1 MSPKAAMSQQSQT
14 LPTGISAGEAA
25 WRADHIE
32 RRRDIGD
39 NDAEVLPP
47 PKVGYCHPPAHSRFK
62 PGQSGNPSGRA
73 KGSQNFKTLFNKIL
87 NEEISLREGSDVKKL
102 SKAEAIVRSVVIGA
116 LKGDSR
122 NTAILFRLAEQ
133 VGQFEEDPRD
143 ITRIERVIVR
153 WQSPDEKTEDDA

>member
-1 MSPKAAMSQQSQT
+1 MQMSVSD
-14 LPTGISAGEAA
+14 IDDEA
-25 WRADHIE
+25 E
-32 RRRDIGD
+32 RV
-39 NDAEVLPP
+39 ALPP
-47 PKVGYCHPPAHSRFK
+47 AKVGYGCPPEHSQFK

-102 SKAEAIVRSVVIGA
+102 SKAEAIVRGVVIGA

-133 VGQFEEDPRD
+133 VGQFQDDNTRD
-143 ITRIERVIVR
+143 ITKIERVIVS
-153 WQSPDEKTEDDA
+153 WKGDKDDEDDGI